1 MFTFDLQL
9 FAKVDN
15 PYILKG
21 SEFDYKNA
29 PKYTA
34 FAEQPL
40 FPESATK
47 FDSYYN
53 RMVIDSD
60 KYESLAYW
68 FKNNI
73 PDINSIESLYDS
85 ISEKKNHFDSKTVV
99 SYHVSNLFSG
109 IDFTNMDEINKI
121 FSKIFLI
128 QYGSAYSAIDMNYI
142 YSGINMFK
150 NSNDKYKT
158 VYPNDFTLKPKLL
171 NGYITNNYPY
181 RFNYHL
187 WGSSDNGWKVYSLF
201 GEAFVKIL
209 DISEFNLSP
218 KSDTSNHYDNSRPG
232 NWIVGMFKDCIAQK
246 IVGLDKFPFE
256 KFRNCAHYM
265 FAGAFNLD
273 KYIDKI
279 EDEDTKKK
287 LKREYYNNIGAIRNF
302 GSYIDSTDSDIELN
316 LDNVIFEYWVRPLK
330 LKSIGI
336 TDPKKI
342 SFTLNDN
349 NKIIGTF
356 EDAYICSIDLTEIDL
371 QNFEYLIDMFKGT
384 STISIKF
391 KTIGSKKPNSGYM
404 PNLSNL
410 FNVSK
415 SGPFKLRYIEGE
427 IVFPDKEYMK
437 FNPSDRDGGYVN
449 GVLVTNIG
457 ADLLK
462 NMLPSKEALAPG
474 VTNIGLKFKN
484 YDKDALLKF
493 VQDNGRPEITTE
505 DQLFEFFG
513 LPKEYI
519 VIDNTTDEGT
529 VIAHSKPADFDTNPY
544 SEAAIDYMNYNG
556 IHMEE
561 PDDLDTNPY
570 SDASVAFRKLY
581 NLPLPKPAD
590 YDTNPYSNEANV
602 WAKFYNISRPS
613 PP

>member
-1 MFTFDLQL
+1 MFNFDLQL
-9 FAKVDN
+9 FAKVTN
-15 PYILKG
+15 PYLLKG
-21 SEFDYKNA
+21 SELDYKNA

-34 FAEQPL
+34 FAKQPIC
-40 FPESATK
+40 PEDSATRDE
-47 FDSYYN
+47 FGN
-53 RMVIDSD
+53 IHIEND
-60 KYESLAYW
+60 KYENLSYW

-73 PDINSIESLYDS
+73 PDINSINSLYDS
-85 ISEKKNHFDSKTVV
+85 ISEKKNHFDSKIVI
-99 SYHVSNLFSG
+99 SNQINNLFSG
-109 IDFTNMDEINKI
+109 INFTNMDEINKI

-128 QYGSAYSAIDMNYI
+128 QSGSTYSTIDMNYI
-142 YSGINMFK
+142 YSGINLFK
-150 NSNDKYKT
+150 NSNNKYK
-158 VYPNDFTLKPKLL
+158 VSYPNEFTLKPKLL
-171 NGYITNNYPY
+171 NGYITNTYQF
-181 RFNYHL
+181 RFKSGASN
-187 WGSSDNGWKVYSLF
+187 SWKEQSLF
-201 GEAFVKIL
+201 GEAFVKTL
-209 DISEFNLSP
+209 DISGFNLSP
-218 KSDTSNHYDNSRPG
+218 KSDTANKYSSRNIPC

-287 LKREYYNNIGAIRNF
+287 LKRAYYNNIGAIRNF
-302 GSYIDSTDSDIELN
+302 ESYINSSDSDIEPD
-316 LDNVIFEYWVRPLK
+316 LDNIIFEYWVKPLK

-336 TDPKKI
+336 SDPKKI
-342 SFTLNDN
+342 TFTSSN
-349 NKIIGTF
+349 NNRIIGTF

-371 QNFEYLIDMFKGT
+371 QNFEYLVDIFKGT
-384 STISIKF
+384 STNSIRF
-391 KTIGSKKPNSGYM
+391 KTIGSRKPNSRYM
-404 PNLSNL
+404 PNFSNL

-415 SGPFKLRYIEGE
+415 SGPFKLRYIDGE
-427 IVFPDKEYMK
+427 IIFPDKEYMIV
-437 FNPSDRDGGYVN
+437 NTDYIRGEYVN
-449 GVLVTNIG
+449 GVLVTTIG
-457 ADLLK
+457 ADMLK

-505 DQLFEFFG
+505 EQLFEFFG

-529 VIAHSKPADFDTNPY
+529 VVVHSKPADFDTNPY
-544 SEAAIDYMNYNG
+544 SDEAVAYMKYNG

-561 PDDLDTNPY
+561 PDDFDTNVY
-570 SDASVAFRKLY
+570 GDASVAFRKLY

>member
-1 MFTFDLQL
+1 MFNFDLQL

-15 PYILKG
+15 PYLFKG
-21 SEFDYKNA
+21 SELDYKNA

-34 FAEQPL
+34 FAEQPIC
-40 FPESATK
+40 PEDSATRDE
-47 FDSYYN
+47 FGN
-53 RMVIDSD
+53 IHIEND
-60 KYESLAYW
+60 KYENLSYW

-73 PDINSIESLYDS
+73 PDINSINSLYDS
-85 ISEKKNHFDSKTVV
+85 ISEKKNHFDSKIVI
-99 SYHVSNLFSG
+99 SNQINNLFSG
-109 IDFTNMDEINKI
+109 INFTNMDEINKI

-128 QYGSAYSAIDMNYI
+128 QSGSTYSTIDMNYI
-142 YSGINMFK
+142 YSGINLFK
-150 NSNDKYKT
+150 KSNDKYK
-158 VYPNDFTLKPKLL
+158 VSYPNEFTLKPKLL
-171 NGYITNNYPY
+171 NGYITNIYQF
-181 RFNYHL
+181 RFNDL
-187 WGSSDNGWKVYSLF
+187 WKGCSLF
-201 GEAFVKIL
+201 GEAFVKTL

-218 KSDTSNHYDNSRPG
+218 KSDTPNKYSSRNIPS

-256 KFRNCAHYM
+256 KFRNCANYM

-302 GSYIDSTDSDIELN
+302 ESYINSSDHDTEPD
-316 LDNVIFEYWVRPLK
+316 LDNVIFEYWVKPLK

-336 TDPKKI
+336 SDPKKI
-342 SFTLNDN
+342 TFTSSN
-349 NKIIGTF
+349 NNRIIGTF

-371 QNFEYLIDMFKGT
+371 QNFEYLVDIFKGA
-384 STISIKF
+384 STAFIKF
-391 KTIGSKKPNSGYM
+391 KTIGSRKPNSGYM
-404 PNLSNL
+404 PNFSNL

-415 SGPFKLRYIEGE
+415 SGPFKLRYIDGE
-427 IVFPDKEYMK
+427 IIFPDKEYMIV
-437 FNPSDRDGGYVN
+437 NTDYIRGEYVN
-449 GVLVTNIG
+449 GVLVTPIG
-457 ADLLK
+457 ADMLK

-505 DQLFEFFG
+505 EQLFEFFG

-529 VIAHSKPADFDTNPY
+529 AIAHSKPADFDTNPY
-544 SEAAIDYMNYNG
+544 SDEAVAYMKYNG

-561 PDDLDTNPY
+561 PDDFDTNVY
-570 SDASVAFRKLY
+570 GDASVAFRKLY

-590 YDTNPYSNEANV
+590 YDTNPYSNEANI